1 MLLGD
6 PGPDVPAGEA
16 AAGWAGY
23 AVCGDGCGVQAE
35 IARRDIPNMH
45 NRFIWSSL
53 GKCAND
59 CPDRFMRCWRGSVA
73 ERETKPPVSSP
84 TMQKLEKF
92 HGPGEGHSRS
102 TLESGRWGLAKCRP
116 ICPGKAPKP
125 REPET
130 VGNFRD
136 LNLVRVGVAQRE
148 TNFLQPT
155 RSTYW
160 VGPMPRNSAQHD
172 RRVRSL
178 TTIRSHSSRRCRGR
192 LRCSA
197 KTSSNLNMM
206 LV

>member
-1 MLLGD
+1 VLLGD

-23 AVCGDGCGVQAE
+23 VVCGDGCGVQAE

-73 ERETKPPVSSP
+73 GRETKPPVSSP

-92 HGPGEGHSRS
+92 HGPVRGTPGVRWRVVDGASPNVARYVPAKRPSCVNPKRWATSATLALSGWASRS
-102 TLESGRWGLAKCRP
+102 ARRTSFNRRS
-116 ICPGKAPKP
+116 
-125 REPET
+125 
-130 VGNFRD
+130 
-136 LNLVRVGVAQRE
+136 
-148 TNFLQPT
+148 
-155 RSTYW
+155 STYW
-160 VGPMPRNSAQHD
+160 VGLMPRNSAQHD

-178 TTIRSHSSRRCRGR
+178 TTIRSHGSRRCRGR

-197 KTSSNLNMM
+197 KTSSNLTMI
-206 LV
+206 LA

>member
-23 AVCGDGCGVQAE
+23 VVCGDGCGVQAE

-73 ERETKPPVSSP
+73 GRETKPPVSSP

-92 HGPGEGHSRS
+92 HAPVRGTPGV
-102 TLESGRWGLAKCRP
+102 RWRVVDGASPNIARYVPAKRP
-116 ICPGKAPKP
+116 QLG
-125 REPET
+125 ETET
-130 VGNFRD
+130 VGNLRD
-136 LNLVRVGVAQRE
+136 LDLVRVGVAQRE
-148 TNFLQPT
+148 TNFTQLTQQHILGGAHAEKFRAAQPK
-155 RSTYW
+155 
-160 VGPMPRNSAQHD
+160 GPAAHHD
-172 RRVRSL
+172 P
-178 TTIRSHSSRRCRGR
+178 GR
-192 LRCSA
+192 TVPA
-197 KTSSNLNMM
+197 GAEAG
-206 LV
+206 

>member
-1 MLLGD
+1 VLLGD

-23 AVCGDGCGVQAE
+23 VVCGDGCGVQAE

-92 HGPGEGHSRS
+92 HGPVRGTPGVRWRVVDGASPNVARYVPAKRPSRVNPKRWATSATLTLSGWASRS
-102 TLESGRWGLAKCRP
+102 ARRTSFNRRAAHTGWGPCREIPRSTTEGSGRSPRSGLTVPAGAEAGSDVPPRP
-116 ICPGKAPKP
+116 
-125 REPET
+125 
-130 VGNFRD
+130 
-136 LNLVRVGVAQRE
+136 
-148 TNFLQPT
+148 
-155 RSTYW
+155 
-160 VGPMPRNSAQHD
+160 
-172 RRVRSL
+172 
-178 TTIRSHSSRRCRGR
+178 
-192 LRCSA
+192 LR
-197 KTSSNLNMM
+197 T
-206 LV
+206 